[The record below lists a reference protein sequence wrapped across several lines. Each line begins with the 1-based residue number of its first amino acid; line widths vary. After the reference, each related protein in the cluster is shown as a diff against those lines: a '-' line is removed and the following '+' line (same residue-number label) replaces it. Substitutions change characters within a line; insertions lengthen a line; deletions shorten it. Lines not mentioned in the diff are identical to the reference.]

1 MTVVVGA
8 LTVLGW
14 IIVIAL
20 VVVVVLS
27 IVYFRGRR
35 PTPEQIEAHELEEA
49 ELRKRP
55 DPPGWSPH

>member
-1 MTVVVGA
+1 MTVAA

-27 IVYFRGRR
+27 IVYFLGRR
-35 PTPEQIEAHELEEA
+35 PTAGQVDEHEREEA
-49 ELRKRP
+49 ERRDHP